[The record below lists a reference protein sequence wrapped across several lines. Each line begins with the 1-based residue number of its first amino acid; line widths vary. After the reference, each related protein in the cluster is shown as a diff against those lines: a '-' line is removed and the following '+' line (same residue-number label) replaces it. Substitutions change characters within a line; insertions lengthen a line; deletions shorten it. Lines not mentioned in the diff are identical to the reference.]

1 MSHHSEDISER
12 PKADKGLSKAGSYA
26 VRKET
31 GVFLAVGSG
40 FYSLKYKYIVVFHG
54 ESISKLNF
62 FF

>member
-1 MSHHSEDISER
+1 MPSIMSHHSEDISER

-40 FYSLKYKYIVVFHG
+40 FYSLKYK
-54 ESISKLNF
+54 
-62 FF
+62 